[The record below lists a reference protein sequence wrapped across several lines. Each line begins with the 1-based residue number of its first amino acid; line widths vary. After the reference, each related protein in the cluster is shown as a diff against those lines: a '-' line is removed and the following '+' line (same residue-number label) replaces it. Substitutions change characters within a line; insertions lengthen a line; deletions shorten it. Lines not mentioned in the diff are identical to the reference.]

1 MNINQISWGDDSA
14 EKDAYLLEYFVA
26 SESLKR
32 LAEKEKGIVI
42 GRKGSGKSALLKKL
56 DQVFRDQD
64 NTTVIKVAPKY
75 NSIRTILNDKD
86 ISSNFGVEIFFQHTW
101 LRQIYLDLV
110 CSIGHNAKGRYAS
123 GSCEF
128 AREIAQQQ
136 GRTSKDIV
144 ENIADVLS
152 KVKAKVGD
160 LGEFGLELEKELRNI
175 ADVEALE
182 HHVNS
187 LVIDK
192 EKAVVLIDDLDL
204 GWDNS
209 DTAND
214 MLLGLLSAANYIG
227 GMNNNIHP
235 IIFLREDVY
244 SILMERTQ
252 HSDKYRNVERLRWSK
267 EDLVEILEARINF
280 NRARDGLGVIENP
293 FLTVFPQTVGVY
305 NSDNWMIERTLSR
318 PRELIQLSR
327 YYSEGVE
334 GDAPSDAVLKASESE
349 YSNWKLDDLCAEYS
363 NQYPGLNSIF
373 SHWKTKYRRHKY
385 HLKRGELEDILLGIM
400 GEVPLNQEW
409 FSLLVDAV
417 DVNGLMSILY
427 EIGFLGD
434 FVLGGQGGSKTY
446 YSYEGRHEPLF
457 DEVQIHSC
465 FRKAVNTVERIRTAQ
480 VGVPGGAAI

>member
-14 EKDAYLLEYFVA
+14 EKDAYLLEYFVT

-56 DQVFRDQD
+56 DQIFRDQD
-64 NTTVIKVAPKY
+64 ETTVIKVAPKY
-75 NSIRTILNDKD
+75 NSIRTILNNKD
-86 ISSNFGVEIFFQHTW
+86 ISSNFGTEIFFQHTW
-101 LRQIYLDLV
+101 LRQIYLDLM
-110 CSIGHNAKGRYAS
+110 CNIGHGAKGVYAS
-123 GSCEF
+123 GSYEV
-128 AREIAQQQ
+128 AREIAKQQ

-144 ENIADVLS
+144 ENIADVLA

-182 HHVNS
+182 HHINALIS
-187 LVIDK
+187 NK

-209 DTAND
+209 ETAND

-235 IIFLREDVY
+235 VIFLREDVY

-267 EDLVEILEARINF
+267 GDLVAILESRINF
-280 NRARDGLGVIENP
+280 NRTRDGLDAVPNP
-293 FLTVFPQTVGVY
+293 FLTVFPQTVGV
-305 NSDNWMIERTLSR
+305 SHTDNWMIERTLSR

-327 YYSEGVE
+327 YYSEGVD
-334 GDAPSDAVLKASESE
+334 GDLPSDAVLKASESE

-363 NQYPGLNSIF
+363 NQYPGLGSVF
-373 SHWKTKYRRHKY
+373 SYWKTRYRRHKY
-385 HLKRGELEDILLGIM
+385 HLKKAELEEILLGIM
-400 GEVPLNQEW
+400 GEVTLNQDW
-409 FSLLVDAV
+409 FSKLVDQVNV
-417 DVNGLMSILY
+417 DGLMAILY

-446 YSYEGRHEPLF
+446 YSYESRHEPVF

-465 FRKAVNTVERIRTAQ
+465 FRKAVNTVERIRSL
-480 VGVPGGAAI
+480 